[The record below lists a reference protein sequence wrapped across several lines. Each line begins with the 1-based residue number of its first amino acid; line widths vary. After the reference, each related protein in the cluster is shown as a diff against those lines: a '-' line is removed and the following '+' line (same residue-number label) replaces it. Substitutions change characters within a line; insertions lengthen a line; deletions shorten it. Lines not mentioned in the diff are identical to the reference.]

1 MLMTLFRSALLLV
14 SILLFRVESLKDKNG
29 VERGAVNQAY
39 IAKYDLD
46 AEGDWVETGEIFRF
60 DRCLRVVRPNLGLQ

>member
-1 MLMTLFRSALLLV
+1 MKAFKG
-14 SILLFRVESLKDKNG
+14 ING

-60 DRCLRVVRPNLGLQ
+60 NRCLRVVRPNLGLQ

>member
-1 MLMTLFRSALLLV
+1 MLMALFV
-14 SILLFRVESLKDKNG
+14 PPYCWFRYCYFELKALKDNNG